1 MLVTFTLISYICRY
15 SLKTNMYSREK
26 WD

>member
-1 MLVTFTLISYICRY
+1 MLVTFTLIFYICRY